1 MGITHI
7 GGKCVNTTTFSSGR
21 STVNIKGFDIRQP
34 THVKMAQEALRNANG
49 GTISFGV
56 GRFARD

>member
-7 GGKCVNTTTFSSGR
+7 GGRCVNTTTFTNGR
-21 STVNIKGFDIRQP
+21 SKVEIKGFDISQP
-34 THVKMAQEALRNANG
+34 SHVRLANEALRNANG

-56 GRFARD
+56 GRFASD

>member
-1 MGITHI
+1 MPITHI
-7 GGKCVNTTTFSSGR
+7 GGKCVNTTTFTNGR
-21 STVNIKGFDIRQP
+21 SKVEIKGFDINQP
-34 THVKMAQEALRNANG
+34 MHVKLAQDALRNANG

>member
-1 MGITHI
+1 MTITHI
-7 GGKCVNTTTFSSGR
+7 GGRCVNTTTFKSGR
-21 STVNIKGFDIRQP
+21 STVEIKGFDIRQP
-34 THVKMAQEALRNANG
+34 NHVKMAQEALRNANG